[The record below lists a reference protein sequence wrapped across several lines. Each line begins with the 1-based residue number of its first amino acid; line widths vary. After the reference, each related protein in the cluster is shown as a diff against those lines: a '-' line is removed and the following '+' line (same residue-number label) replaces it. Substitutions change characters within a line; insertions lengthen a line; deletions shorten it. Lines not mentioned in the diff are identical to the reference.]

1 MNLIR
6 SIFLEML
13 FNINLTKKTLG
24 RNLGSNVRWDGG
36 GWQQGS
42 SVGQLWIPAGGR
54 SVGRHLMSSVIVIK
68 LVTFIVPPKFH
79 LPTQPAGCYEGLPGL
94 ETWQLKQKIRGVVIV
109 FNTLMTS

>member
-36 GWQQGS
+36 GWHQGS

-54 SVGRHLMSSVIVIK
+54 SVGRHLMSPVSPVIVIK
-68 LVTFIVPPKFH
+68 LVTFIVPP
-79 LPTQPAGCYEGLPGL
+79 
-94 ETWQLKQKIRGVVIV
+94 
-109 FNTLMTS
+109 